1 MRIAVIGL
9 GEAGAIY
16 GTALAQAGH
25 EVTGA
30 DPAVSQAPQGI
41 ALAASAAEAAAG
53 RDLVLVLTGARA
65 GAAVAAEVLP
75 VLPAGAVYADMT
87 SAAPTSKE
95 QLGESAGPVAY
106 ADVAILGAVVAL
118 RERTPLMASGP
129 GAQALAPVLEGI
141 GAPVQVVDG
150 GSGAAMGHKLVRS
163 VFMKGLASVVLEA
176 VQAGRAAGI
185 EPWIRDQ
192 VAAQLAGDGQ
202 ATIDRFLTGT
212 VKHAGRRSQE
222 MRDVAAY
229 LEDLGVPREM
239 STASAEAME
248 SLLRTAETAGQEGE
262 S

>member
-1 MRIAVIGL
+1 M
-9 GEAGAIY
+9 
-16 GTALAQAGH
+16 
-25 EVTGA
+25 
-30 DPAVSQAPQGI
+30 
-41 ALAASAAEAAAG
+41 
-53 RDLVLVLTGARA
+53 
-65 GAAVAAEVLP
+65 
-75 VLPAGAVYADMT
+75 
-87 SAAPTSKE
+87 
-95 QLGESAGPVAY
+95 
-106 ADVAILGAVVAL
+106 
-118 RERTPLMASGP
+118 
-129 GAQALAPVLEGI
+129 
-141 GAPVQVVDG
+141 
-150 GSGAAMGHKLVRS
+150 
-163 VFMKGLASVVLEA
+163 LEA